1 MAYGMIRGSAIDE
14 EKPDKKLIENVIATI
29 GACFDFP
36 DDNVQLQI
44 IKVQTKYTAPIIT
57 THKLIFMKAFL
68 TAVTSPICDIH
79 DTCLRDAIRSVYNVS
94 LI

>member
-1 MAYGMIRGSAIDE
+1 MAYGLIRGTAVDE
-14 EKPDKKLIENVIATI
+14 EKPDKKLIDNVIETI

-44 IKVQTKYTAPIIT
+44 IKVCQNI
-57 THKLIFMKAFL
+57 
-68 TAVTSPICDIH
+68 
-79 DTCLRDAIRSVYNVS
+79 IRSSITNFHKITY